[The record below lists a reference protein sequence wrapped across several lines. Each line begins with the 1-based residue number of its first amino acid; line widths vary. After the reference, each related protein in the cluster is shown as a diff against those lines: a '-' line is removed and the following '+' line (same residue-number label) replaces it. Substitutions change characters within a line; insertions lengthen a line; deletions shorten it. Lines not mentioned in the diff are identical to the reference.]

1 MTTTNDLFG
10 EPIHAYTR
18 DQALAD
24 GVLVALDPKLCK
36 EAGFK
41 YHVAVTRRVFDTCV
55 DLTDMAKEM
64 CNDIA
69 GRQWD
74 VLWMLRDAVKRQ
86 RESTT
91 EMLFEFYC
99 VINRRRPQKV
109 RLKSVCGPADDG
121 SPCITIMYPDE
132 D

>member
-10 EPIHAYTR
+10 EAIYSYTR
-18 DQALAD
+18 EQALAD
-24 GVLVALDPKLCK
+24 GVLVSLDPKLCK

-41 YHVAVTRRVFDTCV
+41 YHVAVTRHVFDTCI

-64 CNDIA
+64 CNDIT
-69 GRQWD
+69 GRTWD
-74 VLWMLRDAVKRQ
+74 VLYMLCVEATHL
-86 RESTT
+86 REPSDTL
-91 EMLFEFYC
+91 LFEVYC